1 MFKSIQ
7 YKLALFVTLLILSVA
22 ALTYCLIFK
31 QYVFAI
37 VSGIMALFSLS
48 SLQRHYKKFNSNILF
63 LLNALDNG
71 DYSFHFSENNLSRRE
86 KELNAMLNRIK
97 EILSNARKEVIEN
110 EKFLSLIIESVSTGI
125 IIMDDYGHV
134 QTVNRS
140 ALHLLGLPVFTH
152 INQLGGVNESFPELF
167 RDIKKGD
174 NPQIAISNEREEI
187 QVSLR
192 LSEIKLKNGRMKV
205 ITLNNI
211 GNELE
216 AKEMESWIRLIRVM
230 THEIMN
236 SIAPITSLSETLL
249 SLHKMPEVNEAN
261 ENLRNNT
268 IEAFET
274 IHSTAKGLLSFVD
287 SYRKFTGIPK
297 PVIKAFELKPLLD
310 KILHLK
316 EKAMKEKNIKLQLVS
331 EVEKV
336 ELLADEK
343 LIMQVLVNLL
353 KNAIEAID
361 PTENGQIIIRI
372 NKQTTGQVGI
382 DICNTGKPIPLDVL
396 SHVFIPF
403 FTTKETGTG
412 IGLSISRYIMRLH
425 GGKLIHS
432 NSPEG
437 WTVFTV
443 ISESLTYGV

>member
-7 YKLALFVTLLILSVA
+7 YKLILFICLLIVSVA
-22 ALTYCLIFK
+22 ALTSCIIYQ
-31 QYVFAI
+31 QYALAI
-37 VSGIMALFSLS
+37 ISGITVLMSLH

-86 KELNAMLNRIK
+86 KELNSMLNRIK
-97 EILSNARKEVIEN
+97 EILTNARKEVIEN

-125 IIMDDYGHV
+125 IILDDFGHV

-152 INQLGGVNESFPELF
+152 INQLSGVNENFPDLF
-167 RDIKKGD
+167 RTMKAGD
-174 NPQIAISNEREEI
+174 HQQLSVTNERDEM

-216 AKEMESWIRLIRVM
+216 TKEMESWIRLIRVM

-249 SLHKMPEVNEAN
+249 SLHKNPVAGESDET
-261 ENLRNNT
+261 LKSNT

-274 IHSTAKGLLSFVD
+274 IHTTARGLLSFVD

-297 PVIKAFELKPLLD
+297 PVIQAFPLKPFLE
-310 KILHLK
+310 KVLHLERK
-316 EKAMKEKNIKLQLVS
+316 VLKEKNIHLQLIFDDAGI
-331 EVEKV
+331 
-336 ELLADEK
+336 ELLADEM
-343 LIMQVLVNLL
+343 LVMQVLVNLM
-353 KNAIEAID
+353 KNAIEAIFS
-361 PTENGQIIIRI
+361 TENGQIIIHTH
-372 NKQTTGQVGI
+372 KLTAGQVTI
-382 DICNTGKPIPLDVL
+382 DICNTGKPILQDVL
-396 SHVFIPF
+396 PNIFIPF

-412 IGLSISRYIMRLH
+412 IGLSVSRYIMRLH

-432 NSPEG
+432 TSPEG
-437 WTVFTV
+437 WTVFTIV
-443 ISESLTYGV
+443 GPLK

>member
-7 YKLALFVTLLILSVA
+7 YKLILFVGLLIVSVA
-22 ALTYCLIFK
+22 ALTCSVLLK
-31 QYVFAI
+31 QYALAFI
-37 VSGIMALFSLS
+37 SGITVVMSLR
-48 SLQRHYKKFNSNILF
+48 SLHLHYKKFNSNILF

-71 DYSFHFSENNLSRRE
+71 DYSFHFSENNLYRRE
-86 KELNAMLNRIK
+86 KELNSMLNRIK
-97 EILSNARKEVIEN
+97 EILVNARKEVIEN
-110 EKFLSLIIESVSTGI
+110 ENFLSLIIESVSTGI
-125 IIMDDYGHV
+125 IIMDDFGRV
-134 QTVNRS
+134 QTVNQS

-152 INQLGGVNESFPELF
+152 INQLGGVNENFPELF
-167 RDIKKGD
+167 RTMKTGD
-174 NPQIAISNEREEI
+174 QQQIVVTNEREEM

-216 AKEMESWIRLIRVM
+216 TKEMESWIRLIRVM

-249 SLHKMPEVNEAN
+249 SMLKTPLPDKSDES
-261 ENLRNNT
+261 LKNNT

-297 PVIKAFELKPLLD
+297 PVVQPFALKPLLE
-310 KILHLK
+310 KVLHLERK
-316 EKAMKEKNIKLQLVS
+316 VLKEKNIKLQLIYEDVAI
-331 EVEKV
+331 

-343 LIMQVLVNLL
+343 LMMQVFVNLI
-353 KNAIEAID
+353 KNAIEAIVS
-361 PTENGQIIIRI
+361 TENGLIIIRTH
-372 NKQTTGQVGI
+372 KQTSGQVAI
-382 DICNTGKPIPLDVL
+382 DICNTGKPIPQDILPNI
-396 SHVFIPF
+396 FIPF

-412 IGLSISRYIMRLH
+412 IGLSVSRYIMRLH
-425 GGKLIHS
+425 GGKLTHS
-432 NSPEG
+432 TSSEG
-437 WTVFTV
+437 WTVFTI
-443 ISESLTYGV
+443 ISPSK

>member
-7 YKLALFVTLLILSVA
+7 YKLILFVGLLIVSVA
-22 ALTYCLIFK
+22 ALTCSVLLK
-31 QYVFAI
+31 QYALAFI
-37 VSGIMALFSLS
+37 SGITVVMSLR
-48 SLQRHYKKFNSNILF
+48 SLHLHYKKFNSNILF

-86 KELNAMLNRIK
+86 KELNSMLNRIK
-97 EILSNARKEVIEN
+97 EILVNARKEVIEN
-110 EKFLSLIIESVSTGI
+110 ENFLSLIIESVSTGI
-125 IIMDDYGHV
+125 IIMDDFGRV

-152 INQLGGVNESFPELF
+152 INQLGGVNENFPELF
-167 RDIKKGD
+167 RTMKTGD
-174 NPQIAISNEREEI
+174 QQQIVVTNEREEM

-216 AKEMESWIRLIRVM
+216 TKEMESWIRLIRVM

-249 SLHKMPEVNEAN
+249 SLHKVPVPADSE
-261 ENLRNNT
+261 ENLKRNT

-297 PVIKAFELKPLLD
+297 PVVQPFALKPLLE
-310 KILHLK
+310 KVLHLERK
-316 EKAMKEKNIKLQLVS
+316 VLKDKNIKLQIIF
-331 EVEKV
+331 VEEDI
-336 ELLADEK
+336 ELFADEK
-343 LIMQVLVNLL
+343 LMMQVLVNLM
-353 KNAIEAID
+353 KNAIEAIVS
-361 PTENGQIIIRI
+361 TETGQIIIRTQ
-372 NKQTTGQVGI
+372 KQTSGQVAI
-382 DICNTGKPIPLDVL
+382 DICNTGKPIPQDVL
-396 SHVFIPF
+396 PNIFIPF

-412 IGLSISRYIMRLH
+412 IGLSVSRYIMRLH
-425 GGKLIHS
+425 GGKLTHS
-432 NSPEG
+432 TSSEG

-443 ISESLTYGV
+443 ISPSN

>member
-7 YKLALFVTLLILSVA
+7 YKLVFFVILLILSVA
-22 ALTYCLIFK
+22 VLTYCIAFEYYR
-31 QYVFAI
+31 QAV
-37 VSGIMALFSLS
+37 VPGIMALFSLG
-48 SLQRHYKKFNSNILF
+48 SLQSHYKKFNSNILF
-63 LLNALDNG
+63 LLNALENG
-71 DYSFHFSENNLSRRE
+71 DYSFHFSESKLSRRE
-86 KELNAMLNRIK
+86 KELNSMLNRIK
-97 EILSNARKEVIEN
+97 EILANARKEVVEN

-140 ALHLLGLPVFTH
+140 ALQLLGLPVFTH
-152 INQLGGVNESFPELF
+152 INQLGGVNESFPDLF
-167 RDIKKGD
+167 RSMKTDD
-174 NPQIAISNEREEI
+174 NPQITIINEREEI

-192 LSEIKLKNGRMKV
+192 LSEIKLKNDRMKV
-205 ITLNNI
+205 VTLNNI

-249 SLHKMPEVNEAN
+249 SLHKMPETSIGSGQ
-261 ENLRNNT
+261 LRNNT

-274 IHSTAKGLLSFVD
+274 IHSTVKGLLSFVD

-297 PVIKAFELKPLLD
+297 PIIKTFKIKPLFD
-310 KILHLK
+310 KILNLE
-316 EKAMKEKNIKLQLVS
+316 EKSMKDKNIKLRFVS
-331 EVEKV
+331 EIENVEMD
-336 ELLADEK
+336 ADEK

-361 PTENGQIIIRI
+361 PEENGQIIIAVR
-372 NKQTTGQVGI
+372 KQAGGQIGI
-382 DICNTGKPIPLDVL
+382 DICNTGKPIPQDVL
-396 SHVFIPF
+396 PHIFIPF

-412 IGLSISRYIMRLH
+412 IGLSVSRYIMRLH

-432 NSPEG
+432 TSPEG
-437 WTVFTV
+437 WTMFSVV
-443 ISESLTYGV
+443 C

>member
-7 YKLALFVTLLILSVA
+7 YKLILFVGLLIVSVA
-22 ALTYCLIFK
+22 ALTCSVLLK
-31 QYVFAI
+31 QYALAFI
-37 VSGIMALFSLS
+37 SGITVVMSLR
-48 SLQRHYKKFNSNILF
+48 SLHLHYKKFNSNILF

-71 DYSFHFSENNLSRRE
+71 DYSFHFSENNLYRRE
-86 KELNAMLNRIK
+86 KELNSMLNRIK
-97 EILSNARKEVIEN
+97 EILVNARKEVIEN

-125 IIMDDYGHV
+125 IIMDDFGRV

-152 INQLGGVNESFPELF
+152 INQLGGVNENFPELF
-167 RDIKKGD
+167 RTMKTGD
-174 NPQIAISNEREEI
+174 QQQIVVTNEREEM

-216 AKEMESWIRLIRVM
+216 TKEMESWIRLIRVM

-249 SLHKMPEVNEAN
+249 SLHKVPVPADSE
-261 ENLRNNT
+261 ENLKRNT

-297 PVIKAFELKPLLD
+297 PVVQPFALKPLLE
-310 KILHLK
+310 KVLHLERK
-316 EKAMKEKNIKLQLVS
+316 VLKDKNIKLQIIF
-331 EVEKV
+331 VEEDI
-336 ELLADEK
+336 ELFADEK
-343 LIMQVLVNLL
+343 LMMQVLVNLM
-353 KNAIEAID
+353 KNAIEAIVS
-361 PTENGQIIIRI
+361 TETGQIIIRTQ
-372 NKQTTGQVGI
+372 KQTSGQVAI
-382 DICNTGKPIPLDVL
+382 DICNTGKPIPQDVL
-396 SHVFIPF
+396 PNIFIPF

-412 IGLSISRYIMRLH
+412 IGLSVSRYIMRLH
-425 GGKLIHS
+425 GGKLTHS
-432 NSPEG
+432 TSSEG

-443 ISESLTYGV
+443 ISPSN

>member
-7 YKLALFVTLLILSVA
+7 YKLILFVGLLIVSVA
-22 ALTYCLIFK
+22 ALTCSVLLK
-31 QYVFAI
+31 QYALAFI
-37 VSGIMALFSLS
+37 SGITVVMSLR
-48 SLQRHYKKFNSNILF
+48 SLHLHYKKFNSNILF

-86 KELNAMLNRIK
+86 KELNSMLNRIK
-97 EILSNARKEVIEN
+97 EILVNARKEVIEN

-125 IIMDDYGHV
+125 IIMDDFGRV

-152 INQLGGVNESFPELF
+152 INQLGGVNENFPELF
-167 RDIKKGD
+167 RTMKTGD
-174 NPQIAISNEREEI
+174 QQQIVVTNEREEM

-216 AKEMESWIRLIRVM
+216 TKEMESWIRLIRVM

-249 SLHKMPEVNEAN
+249 SLHKVPVPADSE
-261 ENLRNNT
+261 ENLKRNT

-297 PVIKAFELKPLLD
+297 PVVQPFALKPLLD
-310 KILHLK
+310 KVLHLERK
-316 EKAMKEKNIKLQLVS
+316 VLKDKNIKLQIIF
-331 EVEKV
+331 VEEDI
-336 ELLADEK
+336 ELFADEK
-343 LIMQVLVNLL
+343 LMMQVLVNLM
-353 KNAIEAID
+353 KNAIEAIVS
-361 PTENGQIIIRI
+361 TETGQIIIRTQ
-372 NKQTTGQVGI
+372 KQTSGQVAI
-382 DICNTGKPIPLDVL
+382 DICNTGKPIPQDVL
-396 SHVFIPF
+396 PNIFIPF

-412 IGLSISRYIMRLH
+412 IGLSVSRYIMRLH
-425 GGKLIHS
+425 GGKLTHS
-432 NSPEG
+432 TSSEG

-443 ISESLTYGV
+443 ISPSN

>member
-7 YKLALFVTLLILSVA
+7 YKLILFVGLLIVSVA
-22 ALTYCLIFK
+22 ALTCSVLLK
-31 QYVFAI
+31 QYALAFI
-37 VSGIMALFSLS
+37 SGITVVMSLR
-48 SLQRHYKKFNSNILF
+48 SLHLHYKKFNSNILF

-71 DYSFHFSENNLSRRE
+71 DYSFHFSENNLYRRE
-86 KELNAMLNRIK
+86 KELNSMLNRIK
-97 EILSNARKEVIEN
+97 EILVNARKEVIEN
-110 EKFLSLIIESVSTGI
+110 ENFLSLIIESVSTGI
-125 IIMDDYGHV
+125 IIMDDFGRV

-152 INQLGGVNESFPELF
+152 INQLGGVNENFPELF
-167 RDIKKGD
+167 RTMKTGD
-174 NPQIAISNEREEI
+174 QQQIVVTNEREEM

-216 AKEMESWIRLIRVM
+216 TKEMESWIRLIRVM

-249 SLHKMPEVNEAN
+249 SLHKVPVPADSE
-261 ENLRNNT
+261 ENLKRNT

-297 PVIKAFELKPLLD
+297 PVVQPFALKPLLE
-310 KILHLK
+310 KVLHLERK
-316 EKAMKEKNIKLQLVS
+316 VLKDKNIKLQIIF
-331 EVEKV
+331 VEEDI
-336 ELLADEK
+336 ELFADEK
-343 LIMQVLVNLL
+343 LMMQVLVNLM
-353 KNAIEAID
+353 KNAIEAIVS
-361 PTENGQIIIRI
+361 TETGQIIIRTQ
-372 NKQTTGQVGI
+372 KQTSGQVAI
-382 DICNTGKPIPLDVL
+382 DICNTGKPIPQDVL
-396 SHVFIPF
+396 PNIFIPF

-412 IGLSISRYIMRLH
+412 IGLSVSRYIMRLH
-425 GGKLIHS
+425 GGKLTHS
-432 NSPEG
+432 TSSEG

-443 ISESLTYGV
+443 ISPSN

>member
-7 YKLALFVTLLILSVA
+7 YKLILFICLLIVSVA
-22 ALTYCLIFK
+22 ALTSCIIYQ
-31 QYVFAI
+31 QYALAI
-37 VSGIMALFSLS
+37 ISGITVLMSLH

-86 KELNAMLNRIK
+86 KELNSMLNRIK
-97 EILSNARKEVIEN
+97 EILTNARKEVIEN

-125 IIMDDYGHV
+125 IILDDFGHV

-152 INQLGGVNESFPELF
+152 INQLSGVNENFPELF
-167 RDIKKGD
+167 RTMKAGD
-174 NPQIAISNEREEI
+174 HQQLSVTNEREEM

-192 LSEIKLKNGRMKV
+192 LSEIKLKNGQMKV

-216 AKEMESWIRLIRVM
+216 TKEMESWIRLIRVM

-249 SLHKMPEVNEAN
+249 SLHKNPVAGESDET
-261 ENLRNNT
+261 LKSNT

-274 IHSTAKGLLSFVD
+274 IHSTARGLLSFVD

-297 PVIKAFELKPLLD
+297 PVIQAFPLKPFLE
-310 KILHLK
+310 KVLHLERK
-316 EKAMKEKNIKLQLVS
+316 VLKEKNIHLQLIFDDAGI
-331 EVEKV
+331 
-336 ELLADEK
+336 ELLADEM
-343 LIMQVLVNLL
+343 LVMQVLVNLM
-353 KNAIEAID
+353 KNAIEAIVS
-361 PTENGQIIIRI
+361 TENGQIIIRTH
-372 NKQTTGQVGI
+372 KPTAGQVAI
-382 DICNTGKPIPLDVL
+382 DISNTGKPITQDVL
-396 SHVFIPF
+396 PNIFIPF
-403 FTTKETGTG
+403 FTTKDTGTG
-412 IGLSISRYIMRLH
+412 IGLSVSRYIMRLH
-425 GGKLIHS
+425 GGKLTHS
-432 NSPEG
+432 TSPEG
-437 WTVFTV
+437 WTVFTIV
-443 ISESLTYGV
+443 GPLK